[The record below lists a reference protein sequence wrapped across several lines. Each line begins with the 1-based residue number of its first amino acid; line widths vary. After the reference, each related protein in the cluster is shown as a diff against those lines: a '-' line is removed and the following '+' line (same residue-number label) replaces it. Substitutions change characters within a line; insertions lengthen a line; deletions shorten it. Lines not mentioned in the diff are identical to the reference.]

1 MKLKYKITIYIC
13 LTVIIS
19 TTVMCASIY
28 AKSAAILNKESSM
41 FTEVQILRAQEKID
55 LMVKK
60 VQVETLALSRDEHVH
75 NFFED
80 TEDVNDVNKY
90 LIRTMEIMNMNNDY
104 YKDLFIVDLRG
115 LIVASTMPNAM
126 YVDLSSRNYIQE
138 SFNFERTATSD
149 ILVSLADGSN
159 IVNIVHPIFNEE
171 GKVVGLF
178 GIAIKAENF
187 VNFVKDYK
195 IGESGYFVIIDS
207 NGYILSHKDPHM
219 IQKSAAEAL
228 PGFKNQKIVYNDI
241 YKSTH
246 DGFIYSYI
254 KMNSNNWILLT
265 ILPESE
271 LLAKSISLLKYVVF
285 YSIIIS
291 IFALLLSIY
300 MSNKIS
306 LPITHI
312 NNYIN
317 RAKNS
322 NDIFENV
329 IDNAIYKRNMI
340 IGTNNFE
347 NSNINNSFFDNIKN
361 KINNNLYSFDKDAEM
376 LIKKSESL
384 KNSLEMKTYLTLK
397 FISTLSHDIRTSL
410 TLIKGYAQGL
420 MSGIIQDEDTKKRFI
435 TEIYNSAQ
443 VLENISN
450 DVLDSTY
457 EAQYAQK
464 LALQEI
470 NANEFCKYLYN
481 SAKDFIENSD
491 HIFVGE
497 YDIDDCTICIDK
509 TKIIRVWQN
518 ILSNAVKYS
527 DRFTDISV
535 TIKKENKKILF
546 KIKDNGIGIKENDK
560 EYIFD
565 MFYKSDLSSTNS
577 YGLGL
582 YVSKLILD
590 FHNTKMEFESAL
602 NKGSAF
608 WFYLD
613 II

>member
-1 MKLKYKITIYIC
+1 MKLKSKITFYIC
-13 LTVIIS
+13 LTVIIPLIA
-19 TTVMCASIY
+19 MCVSIY
-28 AKSAAILNKESSM
+28 NKSANILNNESSVL
-41 FTEVQILRAQEKID
+41 TEVQILRAQEKID

-80 TEDVNDVNKY
+80 TEDVYDVNKY
-90 LIRTMEIMNMNNDY
+90 LTRTMEIMNMNNDY

-149 ILVSLADGSN
+149 ILCSLADGAN
-159 IVNIVHPIFNEE
+159 IVNIVHPIFNEN
-171 GKVVGLF
+171 GKVLGLF

-195 IGESGYFVIIDS
+195 IGESGYFIIIDS

-219 IQKSAAEAL
+219 IQKSAAEVL
-228 PGFKNQKIVYNDI
+228 PGFKNSKIVYNDI
-241 YKSTH
+241 YKSYN
-246 DGFIYSYI
+246 DGYIYSYI

-265 ILPESE
+265 IMPESD
-271 LLAKSISLLKYVVF
+271 LMAKSISLLKHVVF

-291 IFALLLSIY
+291 VFAALISIY

-306 LPITHI
+306 LPITYI

-317 RAKNS
+317 KTKNS
-322 NDIFENV
+322 NDIFENA
-329 IDNAIYKRNMI
+329 IDRTLAKNKLEKIHM
-340 IGTNNFE
+340 E
-347 NSNINNSFFDNIKN
+347 SSNSIDYFIETVKN
-361 KINNNLYSFDKDAEM
+361 KIDKNLNSFDKDAEM
-376 LIKKSESL
+376 LIKKSEFL
-384 KNSLEMKTYLTLK
+384 KNSLDMKTYLTLK
-397 FISTLSHDIRTSL
+397 FLSTLSHDIRTSL
-410 TLIKGYAQGL
+410 TLIKGYAQGI
-420 MSGIIQDEDTKKRFI
+420 MSGIIQDEETKKRFI

-457 EAQYAQK
+457 EAQYDRK
-464 LALQEI
+464 PTLMEV

-481 SAKDFIENSD
+481 SAKDYIENSD
-491 HIFVGE
+491 LIFVGE
-497 YDIDDCTICIDK
+497 YYVEDCILNIDK
-509 TKIIRVWQN
+509 VKIIRVWQN

-527 DRFTDISV
+527 DKFTEITV
-535 TIKKENKKILF
+535 TINKENNRLLF
-546 KIKDNGIGIKENDK
+546 KIKDNGRGIKENDK
-560 EYIFD
+560 DYIFD

-582 YVSKLILD
+582 YVSKLILELHD
-590 FHNTKMEFESAL
+590 SKMEFESAI
-602 NKGSAF
+602 NKGSSF

-613 II
+613 TYN

>member
-1 MKLKYKITIYIC
+1 
-13 LTVIIS
+13 
-19 TTVMCASIY
+19 MCVSIY
-28 AKSAAILNKESSM
+28 NKSANILNNESSVL
-41 FTEVQILRAQEKID
+41 TEVQILRAQEKID

-80 TEDVNDVNKY
+80 TEDVYDVNKY
-90 LIRTMEIMNMNNDY
+90 LTRTLEIMNMNNDY

-149 ILVSLADGSN
+149 ILASLADGAN
-159 IVNIVHPIFNEE
+159 IVNIVHPIFNEN
-171 GKVVGLF
+171 GKVLGLF

-195 IGESGYFVIIDS
+195 IGESGYFIIIDS

-219 IQKSAAEAL
+219 IQKSAAEVL
-228 PGFKNQKIVYNDI
+228 PGFENSKIVYNDI
-241 YKSTH
+241 YKSYS
-246 DGFIYSYI
+246 DGYIYSYI

-265 ILPESE
+265 IMPESD
-271 LLAKSISLLKYVVF
+271 LMAKSISLLKHVVF

-291 IFALLLSIY
+291 VFAALISIY

-306 LPITHI
+306 LPITYI

-317 RAKNS
+317 KTKNS
-322 NDIFENV
+322 NDIFENA
-329 IDNAIYKRNMI
+329 IDRTLAKNKLEKIHM
-340 IGTNNFE
+340 E
-347 NSNINNSFFDNIKN
+347 SSNSIDYFIDTVKN
-361 KINNNLYSFDKDAEM
+361 KIDKNLNSFDKDAEI
-376 LIKKSESL
+376 LIKKSEFL
-384 KNSLEMKTYLTLK
+384 KNSLDMKTYLTLK
-397 FISTLSHDIRTSL
+397 FLSTLSHDIRTSL
-410 TLIKGYAQGL
+410 TLIKGYAQGI
-420 MSGIIQDEDTKKRFI
+420 MSGIIQDEETKKRFI

-457 EAQYAQK
+457 EAQYVRK
-464 LALQEI
+464 PTLI
-470 NANEFCKYLYN
+470 KVNANEFCKYLYN
-481 SAKDFIENSD
+481 SAKDYIENSD
-491 HIFVGE
+491 RIFVGE
-497 YDIDDCTICIDK
+497 YCVDDCILNIDK
-509 TKIIRVWQN
+509 VKIIRVWQN

-527 DRFTDISV
+527 DKFTEITV
-535 TIKKENKKILF
+535 TINKENNRLLF
-546 KIKDNGIGIKENDK
+546 KIKDNGRGIKENDK
-560 EYIFD
+560 DYIFD

-590 FHNTKMEFESAL
+590 LHDSKMEFESVI
-602 NKGSAF
+602 NKGSSF

-613 II
+613 TYN